1 MIEGLNDCIDTWC
14 RKHSIDKSVLME
26 WKGKVFDKADEKIK
40 TASKIDKSLLQ
51 QNNPLNT
58 LNDINNQIVLTL
70 IYKANGYVSF
80 ICQQFYAFV
89 LKKELGLD
97 HNNTGTNE
105 IYIPVHK
112 TNNHIITDC
121 TTFLRNRFKLKV
133 HDETFQ
139 HLLDP

>member
-80 ICQQFYAFV
+80 ICHNFMHLFS
-89 LKKELGLD
+89 KK
-97 HNNTGTNE
+97 NWA
-105 IYIPVHK
+105 
-112 TNNHIITDC
+112 
-121 TTFLRNRFKLKV
+121 
-133 HDETFQ
+133 
-139 HLLDP
+139 